1 MKTDDF
7 EERLHRQAPRE
18 IPASWREGILIAAR
32 NSTPSAYPPHPA
44 HHRLLAT
51 VRHFLSTARPPQ
63 RAAWGS
69 LVAIWIVIIAL
80 NISARDDSPT
90 SHTSRSYASASPD
103 TLEAL
108 REQQLLFAEL
118 VGRPEPRIVEPR
130 QPATPGPRS
139 QRREDSVNV

>member
-7 EERLHRQAPRE
+7 EERLQRQAPRE
-18 IPASWREGILIAAR
+18 IPASWREGILSAAR
-32 NSTPSAYPPHPA
+32 NSTPSAHPP

-51 VRHFLSTARPPQ
+51 VRHFLSPLRPTQ

-69 LVAIWIVIIAL
+69 LAAIWIVILVL
-80 NISARDDSPT
+80 NISAQDDSPR
-90 SHTSRSYASASPD
+90 SQSSRSAASVSPD

-108 REQQLLFAEL
+108 KEQQLLLAEL
-118 VGRPEPRIVEPR
+118 VGRPEPSKVQHRK
-130 QPATPGPRS
+130 PAVPGPRS